1 VGPSTF
7 RELCRPPMN
16 VPAAPHS
23 VQPVRLRISYRSP
36 ESLLQAFTKSVGK
49 GGVSLP
55 SQRPLERGTK
65 FLFEL
70 TAESVSHPV
79 EVLGEVVDVRRSTSG
94 EYFLNIKYVP
104 GRSRKGLDAALLK
117 LFEAHRHEKSRRYP
131 RVPVHLK
138 ALGTTQAWSVRDL
151 SRGGAGVELESGEL
165 PRDARLGVPVLL
177 ELQLDSGRLMLHGAT
192 VWLTGGTSRP
202 KTPPALGVEFGR
214 LGLETLRALDRVLV
228 LDGFPAGP
236 WQAELTFGMDAVGR
250 MP

>member
-1 VGPSTF
+1 
-7 RELCRPPMN
+7 M
-16 VPAAPHS
+16 
-23 VQPVRLRISYRSP
+23 
-36 ESLLQAFTKSVGK
+36 
-49 GGVSLP
+49 
-55 SQRPLERGTK
+55 
-65 FLFEL
+65 
-70 TAESVSHPV
+70 
-79 EVLGEVVDVRRSTSG
+79 EVLGEVVDVRRAASG
-94 EYFLNIKYVP
+94 EYFLNIRYVP

-138 ALGTTQAWSVRDL
+138 AQGTDAALERARPL
-151 SRGGAGVELESGEL
+151 ARRRGGGARVAESSRRKPGSAS
-165 PRDARLGVPVLL
+165 PILL
-177 ELQLDSGRLMLHGAT
+177 ELQLDRGRLMIHGAV
-192 VWLTGGTSRP
+192 VWLTGGTARP

>member
-1 VGPSTF
+1 
-7 RELCRPPMN
+7 
-16 VPAAPHS
+16 
-23 VQPVRLRISYRSP
+23 
-36 ESLLQAFTKSVGK
+36 
-49 GGVSLP
+49 
-55 SQRPLERGTK
+55 
-65 FLFEL
+65 
-70 TAESVSHPV
+70 V
-79 EVLGEVVDVRRSTSG
+79 EVLGEVVDVRRSASG

-138 ALGTTQAWSVRDL
+138 AQGTTQVWSVRDL

-177 ELQLDSGRLMLHGAT
+177 ELQLASGRLMLHGAA